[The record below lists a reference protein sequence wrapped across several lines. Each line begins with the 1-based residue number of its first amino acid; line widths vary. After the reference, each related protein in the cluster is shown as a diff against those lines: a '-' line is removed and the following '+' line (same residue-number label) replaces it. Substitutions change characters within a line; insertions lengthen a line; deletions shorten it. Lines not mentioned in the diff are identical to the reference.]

1 MTCCD
6 FGETSERR
14 DAVFD
19 HSEVY
24 VTKTLFSRNK
34 YLTLHLCKIGSN
46 LTGGAPSMGWFPTV
60 CGSVHYT
67 CSSCLSENWRVTYCS
82 RAKRN
87 EPRLKVLVSY
97 NCAKA
102 RCTGCAAWLRKN
114 RSAKNQRVYL
124 FIIHAQEFSRAGL
137 FVHARESRSGYQ
149 SDNFSPGSFYFTL
162 SRYYFYSVL
171 IMIFISIFWC
181 GLLMYS
187 LI

>member
-1 MTCCD
+1 ML
-6 FGETSERR
+6 
-14 DAVFD
+14 
-19 HSEVY
+19 
-24 VTKTLFSRNK
+24 TKSLFSRNK

-46 LTGGAPSMGWFPTV
+46 LTGWAPSMGWFPMV

-149 SDNFSPGSFYFTL
+149 SDNFSADL
-162 SRYYFYSVL
+162 SIPHCRG
-171 IMIFISIFWC
+171 IIFIQYLLWFSSRLFGVVFWC
-181 GLLMYS
+181 VLWYN
-187 LI
+187 